1 MIAVPLLVVGIL
13 PILLCALR
21 RILPLLLRALGGVL
35 ARLLVAAHAFLALSL
50 IRCAR
55 SSLRLR
61 RALRLRRLTL
71 TGLPRSRLA

>member
-1 MIAVPLLVVGIL
+1 MIAVPLLVVGFL

-21 RILPLLLRALGGVL
+21 RILPLLLRGLGGLL

-50 IRCAR
+50 ICGAR

-61 RALRLRRLTL
+61 RALRLSRLTL
-71 TGLPRSRLA
+71 TCLPRSRLA

>member
-21 RILPLLLRALGGVL
+21 RILPLLLRALGGIL

-50 IRCAR
+50 IRCA
-55 SSLRLR
+55 SSLR
-61 RALRLRRLTL
+61 RASRLRRLTL
-71 TGLPRSRLA
+71 TCLPRSRLA